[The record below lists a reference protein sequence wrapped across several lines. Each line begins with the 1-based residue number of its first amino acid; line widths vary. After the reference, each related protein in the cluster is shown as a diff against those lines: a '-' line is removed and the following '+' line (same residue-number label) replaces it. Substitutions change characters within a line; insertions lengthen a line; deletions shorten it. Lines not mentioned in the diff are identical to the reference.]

1 MLLIQQDLGFD
12 REKAVKTLGRSQAF
26 GTILHPGEDSPHIL
40 AAIDKATSSVQRQE
54 SLYRLWKASNTILSL
69 NDWVLEQKLAARAA
83 RIKQEEKDVTLSAG
97 EQSRDSVMEEFG
109 FKAITS
115 GSKVIYELVD

>member
-1 MLLIQQDLGFD
+1 LNTAGSFINGGQDVG
-12 REKAVKTLGRSQAF
+12 AIF
-26 GTILHPGEDSPHIL
+26 GTMLHPGEDSPHIL
-40 AAIDKATSSVQRQE
+40 AAIDKATSSVQHQE

-69 NDWVLEQKLAARAA
+69 NEWVLEQKSAARAA
-83 RIKQEEKDVTLSAG
+83 RIKREEKDATLSVG
-97 EQSRDSVMEEFG
+97 EQSRDSEVMEEFG